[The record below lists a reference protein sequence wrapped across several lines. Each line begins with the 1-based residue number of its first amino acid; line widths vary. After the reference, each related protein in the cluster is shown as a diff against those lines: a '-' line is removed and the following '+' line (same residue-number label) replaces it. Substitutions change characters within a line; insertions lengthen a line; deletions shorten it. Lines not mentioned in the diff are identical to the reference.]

1 MKHYRLTALFAFLAL
16 VVAACDDPEPEKQ
29 TLSVS
34 PTTVSFTEEG
44 GSAILTVTSNNTWYV
59 DVQDSW
65 LKASTTAG
73 TGNGTI
79 ELTAGANAGDARSTT
94 VTVKGSDITC
104 TVNASQ
110 EAHVVKTVSLKEV
123 RALYKGTDYKITDDI
138 FTEGVVISDYRRD
151 TDGGLN
157 NYSSARTIIISDGEA
172 GLMLYCGA
180 ENKTFARG
188 DKVRVSLKGQTL
200 SVYNNGPVQ
209 VNGLPLANIEKVG
222 TQAPVAKEVTLD
234 ELLTGNY
241 ECLYV
246 AVKDV
251 QLKEEL
257 IGTTFVRKNDAGEE
271 QNTSLAFEGKDGR
284 DFDLFTSKYAV
295 FRGETVPT
303 GSGVLKGIAGKYGAR
318 IQLSISEKGDF
329 AGLTGARFSTGAHF
343 SLSFTEYPA
352 WGDAGSFDVTIT
364 SDVEWTAS
372 SSDAGFT
379 LSPAQGTGTEKVKV
393 SFNDNPSSTS
403 VRTAVITFKTTSSAV
418 STKELTLT
426 VTQQPFEVLT
436 PSAVQ
441 PWMEM
446 PAVPSAQ
453 NRAFFSHD
461 MTYNGVA
468 TRNYSFCMDLD
479 NKVAL
484 WVAYPLYKG
493 LTTGTGRSDKWAYD
507 PLVPRRYQG
516 DASRSYTG
524 YDRGHQLPSA
534 DRLCTAEA
542 NEATFYYTNITPQN
556 ADLNQG
562 LWETMEKKV
571 RDQISSSDTLYVVTG
586 CGFKTGGTVQYVKD
600 AQGRDV
606 AVPDYYYK
614 VVLKYKAGTANG
626 GYSAIGFLVDNK
638 AYGNQTVSKSFAKTV
653 DEIETLTGIDFFVNL
668 KDEYQKEA
676 EARYDASS
684 WGL

>member
-1 MKHYRLTALFAFLAL
+1 MKHYILPVLIACLAL
-16 VVAACDDPEPEKQ
+16 VVAACHEPEPEKQ

-59 DVQDSW
+59 EVKDSW
-65 LKASTTAG
+65 IKASNLAG
-73 TGNGTI
+73 SGNGTI
-79 ELTAGANAGDARSTT
+79 ELTAGANTGDARSTT
-94 VTVKGSDITC
+94 VTVKGGDITV

-110 EAHVVKTVSLKEV
+110 EAHVVKTLSLKEV
-123 RALYKGTDYKITDDI
+123 RALYKGTDYKIADDL

-157 NYSSARTIIISDGEA
+157 NYSSAKTMVISDGEA

-180 ENKTFARG
+180 ENKNFARG
-188 DKVRVSLKGQTL
+188 DKVRITLKGQTL
-200 SVYNNGPVQ
+200 SVYNNGPIQ

-241 ECLYV
+241 ESMYV

-257 IGTTFVRKNDAGEE
+257 VGTTFVRKNDAGEE

-318 IQLSISEKGDF
+318 IQLSISERGDF

-352 WGDAGSFDVTIT
+352 WGDAGSFDVTLT
-364 SDVEWTAS
+364 SDVEWTSS

-379 LSPAQGTGTEKVKV
+379 VSPAQGTGTEKVKV

-418 STKELTLT
+418 STKELKLT

-441 PWMEM
+441 GWMEM
-446 PAVPSAQ
+446 PAVPTVE

-461 MTYNGVA
+461 MTYGGAKV
-468 TRNYSFCMDLD
+468 RNYSFWMDLK
-479 NKVAL
+479 NRVAL
-484 WVAYPLYKG
+484 WVAYPLYQG
-493 LTTGTGRSDKWAYD
+493 MTSGVDRTDKWAYD
-507 PLVPRRYQG
+507 PLVPRRYQ
-516 DASRSYTG
+516 ANVSSSYAD

-534 DRLCTAEA
+534 DRLCNTEA
-542 NEATFYYTNITPQN
+542 NEQTFYYTNVTPQN
-556 ADLNQG
+556 RDLNQG
-562 LWETMEKKV
+562 LWETVERKV
-571 RDQISSSDTLYVVTG
+571 RNQMSSSDTLYVVTG
-586 CGFKTGGTVQYVKD
+586 CGFKNGAATTFAKD
-600 AQGRDV
+600 AQGHEV
-606 AVPDYYYK
+606 GVPDYYYK

-638 AYGNQTVSKSFAKTV
+638 AYGNQTVSKTFAKTV

-676 EARYDASS
+676 EAKYDASA